1 MSLDHELFVRDA
13 IEKAIK
19 ESPEY
24 DNLKIKLQIDIDGD
38 RIIVKEGVD
47 SSELLR

>member
-1 MSLDHELFVRDA
+1 MSLDQELFIRDA

-19 ESPEY
+19 DNPDY
-24 DNLKIKLQIDIDGD
+24 GNLKVNVSVELDGNKV
-38 RIIVKEGVD
+38 IVREGVD

>member
-1 MSLDHELFVRDA
+1 MSLDHELFIRDA

-19 ESPEY
+19 ENPDY
-24 DNLKIKLQIDIDGD
+24 DNLNVKVSVEVDGN
-38 RIIVKEGVD
+38 RVIVREGVE